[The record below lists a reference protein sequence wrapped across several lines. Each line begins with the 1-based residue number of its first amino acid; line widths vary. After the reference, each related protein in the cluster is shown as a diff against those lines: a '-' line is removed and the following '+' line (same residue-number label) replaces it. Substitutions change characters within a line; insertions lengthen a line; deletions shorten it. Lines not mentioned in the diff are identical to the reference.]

1 MENVRKHRDKKLVTT
16 ERRRNF
22 LMFLQS
28 FSKKNLLAIEMKK
41 STDTYETQDYL
52 GLAILELRK
61 ILMREFWCDFVK
73 PKYSEKTKLC
83 CTDTDVLLYT

>member
-41 STDTYETQDYL
+41 STDTYET
-52 GLAILELRK
+52 
-61 ILMREFWCDFVK
+61 
-73 PKYSEKTKLC
+73 
-83 CTDTDVLLYT
+83 